1 MGMLYTI
8 LKEIV
13 YKLLFISL
21 KIEDMSPLEGI
32 AYGKILDFPYILVKI
47 DEYTTNI
54 LRTT

>member
-1 MGMLYTI
+1 MLYTV
-8 LKEIV
+8 LKETV
-13 YKLLFISL
+13 YKFLFLFL
-21 KIEDMSPLEGI
+21 KIEDISPLEGI